1 MNDRRKNLEVNEKWK
16 QALNEEARY
25 REEMS
30 NEIIAFL
37 QEKEKGITFEKAEKI
52 LSDTIAVLSRMSKRR
67 EI

>member
-1 MNDRRKNLEVNEKWK
+1 MDVNEKWK

-30 NEIIAFL
+30 NGIIAFL

-52 LSDTIAVLSRMSKRR
+52 LSDTIAILNRMSKRR